1 MRPMTMS
8 MARVAL
14 SVFFLFQ
21 ICLFLFGQRPV
32 FLVLLMLVDEVAGG
46 YNLQASKDD
55 HGGKCIKIDLS
66 SIRK

>member
-1 MRPMTMS
+1 
-8 MARVAL
+8 
-14 SVFFLFQ
+14 
-21 ICLFLFGQRPV
+21 
-32 FLVLLMLVDEVAGG
+32 VLLMLVDEVAGG